1 MEIAIIC
8 VTTCMQPFTFLR
20 AFDLAATRNHG
31 SQIVTITS
39 TTSTLWG
46 LGNDVTT

>member
-39 TTSTLWG
+39 TLWG
-46 LGNDVTT
+46 FGNDVTT